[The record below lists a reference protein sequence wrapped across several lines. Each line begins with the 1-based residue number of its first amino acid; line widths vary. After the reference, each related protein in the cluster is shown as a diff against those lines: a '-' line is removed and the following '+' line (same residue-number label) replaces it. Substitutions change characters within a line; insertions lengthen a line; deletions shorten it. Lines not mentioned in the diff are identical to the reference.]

1 MINGQFPKSEQSEE
15 RALQR
20 LGANLQLIFKRLM
33 SNQELLRYLHYT
45 DKDPLNLKHPD
56 VKRGDVYPTQI
67 KPIPIVYSESEK
79 SVITVKVLKGV
90 PGERN
95 SEVIDLYIVIEIFVP
110 LTQWLLKSDNM
121 RPYLIMGEIQKT
133 LDNKAIEGLGTLNW
147 SGFQANFF
155 TEEVGAF
162 EMFFALTQFR

>member
-1 MINGQFPKSEQSEE
+1 M
-15 RALQR
+15 
-20 LGANLQLIFKRLM
+20 
-33 SNQELLRYLHYT
+33 
-45 DKDPLNLKHPD
+45 
-56 VKRGDVYPTQI
+56 
-67 KPIPIVYSESEK
+67 
-79 SVITVKVLKGV
+79 
-90 PGERN
+90 
-95 SEVIDLYIVIEIFVP
+95 VIEIFVP